1 MKKEWFFWPLG
12 PVFRRLGGIPVYRQ
26 KNSSLTDIL
35 ADRAKESEVFRL
47 AITPEGTRSLV
58 ATWKR
63 GFYYIAQKAGIPI
76 MLYAID
82 AQNRT
87 IVCHRTLHPTGN
99 TDNDMREIMEY
110 YRPYIGRGFR
120 PNLSQVEEI
129 S

>member
-1 MKKEWFFWPLG
+1 MVFWPLG

>member
-120 PNLSQVEEI
+120 PSLSQVEEF